1 MKRSLPPCYRPFQ
14 TSVLRNDFRRLAIY
28 ILLLTYFCYTFY
40 HASRKPLSI
49 VKTVLH
55 RSSVNGQPKTVGFTS
70 EGWKP
75 FDSDNWSQLLGGLEY
90 IYLFVYAVS
99 MILSGF
105 LAERVNLRYFLSI
118 GMFLSGVST
127 FAFGLAS
134 YFEIHY
140 YSYFVFIQVFSGLVQ
155 ASGWPAV
162 VTLVGNWWGKSRRGL
177 IMGLWNSH
185 TSLGNIIGSV
195 IAGIYVET
203 NWGASFYL
211 PGLIMMVGALVVYL
225 TVIEHPNMLVYN
237 SPSSDKTDTQIPM
250 SGSIYGENIDCER
263 SDKDGL
269 RPLISN
275 TEATRPISFIE
286 AILLPSVFTYS
297 LLLFFTKLVSYTF
310 LYWLPNYLTIVE
322 HVSAE
327 QAAKLSVLFDVGG
340 IIGGVLIGWFS
351 DSQSNGQNLNEDE
364 KTIKKRALA
373 CLVMLAFAA
382 PLLLAYRFMT
392 STNSLMSLILLT
404 CCGSAINGPY
414 ALVTTAVSADLGTQ
428 SALLGRT
435 RALATITSI
444 IDGMGS
450 LGAALGPLLTGL
462 LVPYGWSVVFAML
475 ITSDL
480 LAMLMSIWIVVN
492 SSRRQQ
498 RRTYYRLQSTITT

>member
-1 MKRSLPPCYRPFQ
+1 MQLKLA
-14 TSVLRNDFRRLAIY
+14 VNLAIKNFSHY
-28 ILLLTYFCYTFY
+28 HSLQLISILELLVNL
-40 HASRKPLSI
+40 HPLC
-49 VKTVLH
+49 
-55 RSSVNGQPKTVGFTS
+55 GFTNNTS
-70 EGWKP
+70 SSLALTFTS

-90 IYLFVYAVS
+90 IYLFVYAAS

-134 YFEIHY
+134 YFEIHH
-140 YSYFVFIQVFSGLVQ
+140 YSYFVFIQVFSGIVQ

-162 VTLVGNWWGKSRRGL
+162 VTLMGNWWGKSRRGL

-185 TSLGNIIGSV
+185 TSLGNIIGSI
-195 IAGIYVET
+195 IAGLYVET

-211 PGLIMMVGALVVYL
+211 PGFIMMIGALVVYL
-225 TVIEHPNMLVYN
+225 TVIEHPNMVTYN
-237 SPSSDKTDTQIPM
+237 CVGSDKTGSQISM
-250 SGSIYGENIDCER
+250 SRNIFETNLGGER
-263 SDKDGL
+263 SDKDDL
-269 RPLISN
+269 KPLISN
-275 TEATRPISFIE
+275 NEAIRPISFIE
-286 AILLPSVFTYS
+286 AILLPNVFTYS
-297 LLLFFTKLVSYTF
+297 LLLFFAKLVSYTF

-322 HVSAE
+322 HISAE
-327 QAAKLSVLFDVGG
+327 QAAKFSVLFDVGG

-364 KTIKKRALA
+364 KTIKRRAVA
-373 CLVMLAFAA
+373 CLVMLACAA

-392 STNSLMSLILLT
+392 YGNSLTSLFVLT
-404 CCGSAINGPY
+404 CCGAAINGPY

-428 SALLGRT
+428 SALQGRA
-435 RALATITSI
+435 RALATITAI

-475 ITSDL
+475 IISDL

-492 SSRRQQ
+492 SNRRQ
-498 RRTYYRLQSTITT
+498 RYRTHYRLQSTIST

>member
-1 MKRSLPPCYRPFQ
+1 MKRFLPPCYGPTQSFN
-14 TSVLRNDFRRLAIY
+14 LRNDYRRLAIY
-28 ILLLTYFCYTFY
+28 ILCLTYFCYTSY

-55 RSSVNGQPKTVGFTS
+55 SNTNGNPETSGFSSK
-70 EGWKP
+70 GWKP

-90 IYLFVYAVS
+90 IYLFVYACS

-118 GMFLSGVST
+118 GMFLSGIST

-134 YFEIHY
+134 YFQIHY
-140 YSYFVFIQVFSGLVQ
+140 YSYFVFIQVKIVRFSLLGVFWSCSSFWM
-155 ASGWPAV
+155 ASCRYFSRK
-162 VTLVGNWWGKSRRGL
+162 LVGEKQVWFVKNLYLGRGL

-185 TSLGNIIGSV
+185 TSLGNIIGSI
-195 IAGIYVET
+195 IAGYYVET

-211 PGLIMMVGALVVYL
+211 PGFIMMFGALIVFL
-225 TVIEHPNMLVYN
+225 TVIEHPNMVTSN
-237 SPSSDKTDTQIPM
+237 SVGSDMTPQITVLRNI
-250 SGSIYGENIDCER
+250 SEN
-263 SDKDGL
+263 
-269 RPLISN
+269 
-275 TEATRPISFIE
+275 
-286 AILLPSVFTYS
+286 VFTYS
-297 LLLFFTKLVSYTF
+297 LLLFFAKLVSYTF
-310 LYWLPNYLTIVE
+310 LYWLPNYLTNVE

-327 QAAKLSVLFDVGG
+327 QAAKLSVLFDIGG

-351 DSQSNGQNLNEDE
+351 DTQ
-364 KTIKKRALA
+364 
-373 CLVMLAFAA
+373 
-382 PLLLAYRFMT
+382 LLAYRFMPT
-392 STNSLMSLILLT
+392 ANSLMSLFILT
-404 CCGSAINGPY
+404 CCGASINGPY

-428 SALLGRT
+428 SALQGRA
-435 RALATITSI
+435 RALATITAI

-480 LAMLMSIWIVVN
+480 LAMFMSMWIVVN
-492 SSRRQQ
+492 SHRHHRRIHH
-498 RRTYYRLQSTITT
+498 RVQSTTNLI

>member
-1 MKRSLPPCYRPFQ
+1 
-14 TSVLRNDFRRLAIY
+14 
-28 ILLLTYFCYTFY
+28 
-40 HASRKPLSI
+40 
-49 VKTVLH
+49 
-55 RSSVNGQPKTVGFTS
+55 
-70 EGWKP
+70 
-75 FDSDNWSQLLGGLEY
+75 
-90 IYLFVYAVS
+90 
-99 MILSGF
+99 
-105 LAERVNLRYFLSI
+105 
-118 GMFLSGVST
+118 
-127 FAFGLAS
+127 
-134 YFEIHY
+134 
-140 YSYFVFIQVFSGLVQ
+140 
-155 ASGWPAV
+155 
-162 VTLVGNWWGKSRRGL
+162 
-177 IMGLWNSH
+177 MGLWNSH

-225 TVIEHPNMLVYN
+225 TVIEHPNMVYN
-237 SPSSDKTDTQIPM
+237 SASSEKTGTQIPM
-250 SGSIYGENIDCER
+250 SGSIYRGNIDRER

-269 RPLISN
+269 RPLISDI
-275 TEATRPISFIE
+275 EATRPINFIE
-286 AILLPSVFTYS
+286 ALLLPSVFTYS

-373 CLVMLAFAA
+373 CLVMLACAA
-382 PLLLAYRFMT
+382 PLLLAYRSMT
-392 STNSLMSLILLT
+392 SANSLMSLILLT

-492 SSRRQQ
+492 SSRRQN
-498 RRTYYRLQSTITT
+498 RRTYYRLQSTIPI

>member
-99 MILSGF
+99 MIL
-105 LAERVNLRYFLSI
+105 
-118 GMFLSGVST
+118 
-127 FAFGLAS
+127 
-134 YFEIHY
+134 
-140 YSYFVFIQVFSGLVQ
+140 
-155 ASGWPAV
+155 
-162 VTLVGNWWGKSRRGL
+162 RRGL

-237 SPSSDKTDTQIPM
+237 SPSSDKTGTQIPM
-250 SGSIYGENIDCER
+250 SGSIYGENIDR
-263 SDKDGL
+263 DMSDKDGL

-373 CLVMLAFAA
+373 CLVMLACAA

>member
-1 MKRSLPPCYRPFQ
+1 MKRFLPPCYGPTQSFN
-14 TSVLRNDFRRLAIY
+14 LRNDYRRLAIY
-28 ILLLTYFCYTFY
+28 ILCLTYFCYTSY

-55 RSSVNGQPKTVGFTS
+55 SNTNGNPETSGFSSK
-70 EGWKP
+70 GWKP

-90 IYLFVYAVS
+90 IYLFVYACS

-118 GMFLSGVST
+118 GMFLSGIST

-134 YFEIHY
+134 YFQIHY

-185 TSLGNIIGSV
+185 TSLGNIIGSI
-195 IAGIYVET
+195 IAGYYVET

-211 PGLIMMVGALVVYL
+211 PGFIMMFGALIVFL
-225 TVIEHPNMLVYN
+225 TVIEHPNMVTSN
-237 SPSSDKTDTQIPM
+237 SVGSDMTPQITVLRNISESNALRERSGKDDLKPLLLSTDT
-250 SGSIYGENIDCER
+250 
-263 SDKDGL
+263 
-269 RPLISN
+269 
-275 TEATRPISFIE
+275 TRPINFIE
-286 AILLPSVFTYS
+286 AILLPNVFTYS
-297 LLLFFTKLVSYTF
+297 LLLFFAKLVSYTF
-310 LYWLPNYLTIVE
+310 LYWLPNYLTNVE

-327 QAAKLSVLFDVGG
+327 QAAKLSVLFDIGG

-351 DSQSNGQNLNEDE
+351 DTQSHTQGLNEDE
-364 KTIKKRALA
+364 NTLRRRAVA
-373 CLVMLAFAA
+373 CFVMLACAA
-382 PLLLAYRFMT
+382 PLLLAYRFMPT
-392 STNSLMSLILLT
+392 ANSLMSLFILT
-404 CCGSAINGPY
+404 CCGASINGPY

-428 SALLGRT
+428 SALQGRA
-435 RALATITSI
+435 RALATITAI

-480 LAMLMSIWIVVN
+480 LAMFMSMWIVVN
-492 SSRRQQ
+492 SHRHHRRIHH
-498 RRTYYRLQSTITT
+498 RVQSTTNLI

>member
-1 MKRSLPPCYRPFQ
+1 MERSLPPCYRLLH

-28 ILLLTYFCYTFY
+28 ILLLTYFCYTLY

-55 RSSVNGQPKTVGFTS
+55 RSGVNGQLRTVGFTS
-70 EGWKP
+70 DGWKP

-140 YSYFVFIQVFSGLVQ
+140 YSYFVFIQVFSGFVQ

-225 TVIEHPNMLVYN
+225 TVIEHPNMVYN
-237 SPSSDKTDTQIPM
+237 SASSEKTGTQIPM
-250 SGSIYGENIDCER
+250 SGSIYGGNIDRER

-269 RPLISN
+269 RPLISDI
-275 TEATRPISFIE
+275 EATRPINFIE
-286 AILLPSVFTYS
+286 ALLLPSVFTYS

-373 CLVMLAFAA
+373 CLVMLACAA
-382 PLLLAYRFMT
+382 PLLLAYRSMT
-392 STNSLMSLILLT
+392 SANSPMSLILLT

-492 SSRRQQ
+492 SSRRQH
-498 RRTYYRLQSTITT
+498 RRTYYRLQSTIPI